1 MHKGCF
7 GRSQRHPAD
16 RLPPDGRRHPRHVVI
31 SGLTQHRRLQITAEG
46 WRAGAAA
53 VGSAEPFGVAKVSE
67 DQLFAYLSRIE
78 ANIAELRAT
87 TRADIAELRTATQAD
102 IAELR
107 ATTRADIAELSTTTR
122 ADIAEL
128 RGELH
133 EGIAGLA
140 KNVDIAALGR
150 LVEQQRDDILSLKDD
165 MSVLTAIVSRLDNSH
180 TRLLT
185 EIRATHAQ
193 VSRLTDRLGRFDD
206 RVRRLEE
213 ERHL

>member
-1 MHKGCF
+1 
-7 GRSQRHPAD
+7 
-16 RLPPDGRRHPRHVVI
+16 
-31 SGLTQHRRLQITAEG
+31 
-46 WRAGAAA
+46 
-53 VGSAEPFGVAKVSE
+53 VSE

-87 TRADIAELRTATQAD
+87 TRADIAELRAATQAD

-107 ATTRADIAELSTTTR
+107 ATSRADIADLSTTTR